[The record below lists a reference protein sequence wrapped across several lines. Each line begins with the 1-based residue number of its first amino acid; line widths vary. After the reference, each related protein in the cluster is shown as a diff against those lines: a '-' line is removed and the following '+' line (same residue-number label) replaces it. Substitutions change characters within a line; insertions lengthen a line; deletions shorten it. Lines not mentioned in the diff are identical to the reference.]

1 MISDVD
7 RSVLRREAV
16 IEACC
21 IVSTGVRMS
30 NTGTM
35 IHDCPARQGL
45 ARHVLRRREWGER
58 WLAARGQGEIIVVR
72 AGSMSKA

>member
-45 ARHVLRRREWGER
+45 ARHVLRRREWGGAMVGCE
-58 WLAARGQGEIIVVR
+58 GTG
-72 AGSMSKA
+72 